1 MSDQDPLTFW
11 QFCIDPH
18 CRHPTPHYYTRPQ
31 DGDVGEVNEVE
42 RLRDLLGR
50 LEWAGT
56 HCERDREMAAC
67 PVCDVLADSPV
78 VGQQPHAPDCWLVA
92 ELHPGTPNAPPQLPK
107 E

>member
-50 LEWAGT
+50 LE
-56 HCERDREMAAC
+56 
-67 PVCDVLADSPV
+67 
-78 VGQQPHAPDCWLVA
+78 
-92 ELHPGTPNAPPQLPK
+92 
-107 E
+107 